1 MKIEEKRVIDPR
13 DFLAIDIG
21 NSRIKLLYSGE
32 MTSIDIKEGW
42 QVLINSYFKGVV
54 GFAKGSLTQGSLTQG
69 SLTRES
75 LSIYSLKVCV
85 SSVND
90 RVEKELRGILD
101 WVNDPSFHFQVIDAN
116 DVLDIQKI
124 VDFSLVSGM
133 GSDRKLG
140 LIGALE
146 YIKPPLITVDI
157 GTAVT
162 INTLDK
168 NRICRGGVIFPGP
181 YTQVKSLAERTSG
194 LAGITGLGE
203 VDLCV
208 AAEITGLD
216 TLTAMNNGIVYGICG
231 SIKEIIRLIK
241 FQNPDMAKAKI
252 IMTGGG
258 AKLIKWVLKA
268 WVNDPLDFNFRYEE
282 DLVLRGI
289 LGIIRN

>member
-13 DFLAIDIG
+13 DFIAVDIG
-21 NSRIKLLYSGE
+21 NSRIKLLYSDE

-42 QVLINSYFKGVV
+42 QVLFNNYLKGV
-54 GFAKGSLTQGSLTQG
+54 FQLAKGSLTKDSLTQ
-69 SLTRES
+69 ES
-75 LSIYSLKVCV
+75 LSIYSLNVCV

-101 WVNDPSFHFQVIDAN
+101 WVNDPSFHFQVVNTN
-116 DVLDIQKI
+116 DVLDTQKI

-140 LIGALE
+140 LIGALD
-146 YIKPPLITVDI
+146 YIKAPLITVDI

-168 NRICRGGVIFPGP
+168 YCICRGGVIFPGP

-203 VDLCV
+203 VDMCV
-208 AAEITGLD
+208 AAEINGLD
-216 TLTAMNNGIVYGICG
+216 TLTAMSNGIIYGVCG

-241 FQNPDMAKAKI
+241 FQNPEMVKAKI

-258 AKLIKWVLKA
+258 AELIKWVLKT

-289 LGIIRN
+289 LKIIRN